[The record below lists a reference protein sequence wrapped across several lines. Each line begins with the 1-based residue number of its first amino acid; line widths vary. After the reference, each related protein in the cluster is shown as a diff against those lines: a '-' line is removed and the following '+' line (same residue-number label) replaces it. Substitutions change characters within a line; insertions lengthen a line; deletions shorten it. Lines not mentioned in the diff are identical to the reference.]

1 MKKLIYTCIYVFFN
15 YSVTQCLVY
24 TVSFDW
30 FFLLHLVPHGVQQF
44 LEFFFSFR
52 VFGAIVF
59 GAMALGQSSA
69 FAPDASKAKVSAAHI
84 FYLLEQEPI
93 VDPYSE
99 EGKKDVSVHLKTLFT
114 NSYI

>member
-1 MKKLIYTCIYVFFN
+1 M
-15 YSVTQCLVY
+15 
-24 TVSFDW
+24 
-30 FFLLHLVPHGVQQF
+30 PHGVQQF

-93 VDPYSE
+93 IDPYSE